1 MRILVIADIHANLH
15 ALEAVLKDAKDT
27 YDVAWCLG
35 DLVGYGPY
43 PNECIQI
50 IRGLPDCIC
59 ISGNHDYATVANID
73 LSTFNP
79 IAYQAL
85 HWTQNVLTTES
96 NHFLDK
102 IESTIYTNS
111 VTLVHGSPNNPLW
124 EYITDTNIA
133 DQNFANIRGKLCL
146 VGHTHIPRVF
156 SHDGIQ
162 CNESTVNTTQ
172 PLNLLKRRY
181 ILNPGSVGQPRDHN
195 PLAAY
200 GILDLA
206 KHTWQ
211 QRRVVYDIRAT
222 QDQMTIE
229 QLPEELIIR
238 LSFGM

>member
-15 ALEAVLKDAKDT
+15 ALESVLKDAKDT
-27 YDVAWCLG
+27 YDVLWCLG

-43 PNECIQI
+43 PNECLQI
-50 IRGLPDCIC
+50 VQSLPEFIC
-59 ISGNHDYATVANID
+59 ISGNHDYATVAEMD

-85 HWTQNVLTTES
+85 HWTKNELSTES
-96 NHFLDK
+96 YNFLEK
-102 IESTIYTNS
+102 IESTVYTND

-124 EYITDTNIA
+124 EYITDTNVA
-133 DQNFANIRGKLCL
+133 NQNFTNVRGKLCL
-146 VGHTHIPRVF
+146 VGHTHIPRIF

-162 CNESTVNTTQ
+162 CNEISVNTTQ
-172 PLNLLKRRY
+172 SINLFERQY

-200 GILDLA
+200 GILDLT
-206 KHTWQ
+206 KHTWE
-211 QRRVVYDIRAT
+211 QRRVAYDIRAT
-222 QDQMTIE
+222 QDQMMIE
-229 QLPEELIIR
+229 QLPEELMIR